1 MSMLCVI
8 PVRGGSKGVPGKN
21 LREIEGR
28 PLVVWTIEQ
37 ALAVD
42 GLDVLVS
49 TDDKRIAE
57 VARAAGAEVPFLR
70 PAELAQD
77 ATPTE
82 PVVQHAI
89 QHQTDQGRAPEA
101 VMLLQATSP
110 LRLPGTL
117 DRAVAQFTS
126 SGADS
131 LVGVVPF
138 APFFWWQGH
147 DGQPPRADYQV
158 QARPRRQDLTS
169 EQLRYRETGSLYLT
183 KPWVYEQNDNR
194 LGGRVELFVMD
205 EVEGIDI
212 DTEHDLRLAAH
223 ELRRMAEHGH
233 SAAATGSSQ

>member
-42 GLDVLVS
+42 GLDVVVS
-49 TDDKRIAE
+49 TDDEQIAD
-57 VARAAGAEVPFLR
+57 VARAAGADVPFMR

-77 ATPTE
+77 DTPTE
-82 PVVQHAI
+82 PVVRHAI
-89 QHQTDQGRAPEA
+89 AHQVRQGRSPDA

-117 DRAVAQFTS
+117 DRAVAQFES
-126 SGADS
+126 CGADS

-138 APFFWWQGH
+138 APFFWWQGR
-147 DGQPPRADYQV
+147 DGQPPRADYDV
-158 QARPRRQDLTS
+158 TARPRRQDLRT
-169 EQLRYRETGSLYLT
+169 EQLRFRETGSLYLT
-183 KPWVYEQNDNR
+183 KAWVYEQHDNR

-223 ELRRMAEHGH
+223 ELRRIAEH
-233 SAAATGSSQ
+233 SPTAATTGSSQ

>member
-1 MSMLCVI
+1 MNTLCVI

-21 LREIEGR
+21 LRQIEGR

-37 ALAVD
+37 ALD
-42 GLDVLVS
+42 TTGLDVLVS
-49 TDDKRIAE
+49 TDDERIAE
-57 VARAAGAEVPFLR
+57 VARAAGADVPFLR
-70 PAELAQD
+70 PPELSRD
-77 ATPTE
+77 DTPTE
-82 PVVQHAI
+82 PVVRHAI
-89 QHQTDQGRAPEA
+89 AQRVQEGRAPDA

-117 DRAVAQFTS
+117 ERAMTQFET

-138 APFFWWQGH
+138 APFFWWQAQ
-147 DGQPPRADYQV
+147 DGQPPRADYDV
-158 QARPRRQDLTS
+158 SARPRRQDLTS
-169 EQLRYRETGSLYLT
+169 GQLRYRETGSLYLT
-183 KPWVYEQNDNR
+183 RPWVYDKCDNR

-223 ELRRMAEHGH
+223 EMRRLAENLTTSGG
-233 SAAATGSSQ
+233 SA

>member
-1 MSMLCVI
+1 MI

-21 LREIEGR
+21 LRQIEGR

-37 ALAVD
+37 ALAVE

-49 TDDKRIAE
+49 TDDERIAE
-57 VARAAGAEVPFLR
+57 VARAAGASVPFLR
-70 PAELAQD
+70 PAALAQD

-89 QHQTDQGRAPEA
+89 QYQVDHGRAPDS

-117 DRAVAQFTS
+117 DRAIAQFTAS
-126 SGADS
+126 EADS

-138 APFFWWQGH
+138 APFFWWQGQ
-147 DGQPPRADYQV
+147 DGQSPRADYEV

-169 EQLRYRETGSLYLT
+169 AELRYRETGSLYLT
-183 KPWVYEQNDNR
+183 KSWVYQKHDNR
-194 LGGRVELFVMD
+194 LGGRIELFVMD

-223 ELRRMAEHGH
+223 ELRRIAEH
-233 SAAATGSSQ
+233 SAAAGSSL